1 MKEFLKN
8 CKNIN
13 YSRKLRTLLDK
24 VKETTIVLNEKR
36 GKSGISL
43 NDLKAIEAWESDIKL
58 SGTPM
63 SHYYDSWYKLNQQQ
77 VARKITNNI
86 AVSFL
91 YVSYLYYKN
100 VLISKY
106 LIAWGI

>member
-13 YSRKLRTLLDK
+13 YTRKLRTLLDK
-24 VKETTIVLNEKR
+24 VKETSSFLTEKR

-43 NDLKAIEAWESDIKL
+43 FDLKAIEAWEADIKL

-63 SHYYDSWYKLNQQQ
+63 TQYYDSWFKLNQQQ

-86 AVSFL
+86 AVIL
-91 YVSYLYYKN
+91 YIQ
-100 VLISKY
+100 LIQ
-106 LIAWGI
+106 II

>member
-13 YSRKLRTLLDK
+13 YTRKLRTLLDK
-24 VKETTIVLNEKR
+24 VKETSTILSEKR

-43 NDLKAIEAWESDIKL
+43 YDLKAIEAWEADLKL
-58 SGTPM
+58 AGTPM
-63 SHYYDSWYKLNQQQ
+63 SQYYDTWFKLHQQQ

-86 AVSFL
+86 AVSTWS
-91 YVSYLYYKN
+91 VSPI
-100 VLISKY
+100 IS
-106 LIAWGI
+106 